1 MDTTNLATTREDEED
16 AERGAEDE
24 ALRRADLEARARRA
38 QVIRVALA
46 ECAEGGYVSDAG
58 EAILEALEQH
68 DAERRDPFRQE
79 AIQAAHGAERRVRD
93 SLLAAEALGARRVP
107 LRQDDVRALLAFVPP
122 F

>member
-1 MDTTNLATTREDEED
+1 MDTTNLTTTREDEKD

-68 DAERRDPFRQE
+68 DAERRDPFHQE
-79 AIQAAHGAERRVRD
+79 AIQAAHRAERRVRD
-93 SLLAAEALGARRVP
+93 SLLAAEALGALGVP
-107 LRQDDVRALLAFVPP
+107 LRQDDVRALLAFAPP